1 MLCSDARACAE
12 SPLCALTHTLRLTR
26 AARAPQ
32 NCDMNEEMRLDCVD
46 LVITATE
53 RYQSNYE
60 VRRAHTQALPANT
73 RLAMLHARP
82 LARLRAA
89 PGRSAT
95 AELRTADPAWLLG
108 AVALRRAAALHWHR
122 RPAVPAQPHCRAPSD
137 V

>member
-1 MLCSDARACAE
+1 MLCSDARAHAE

-60 VRRAHTQALPANT
+60 VQSAHASAARQHTPCYSL
-73 RLAMLHARP
+73 ARP

-89 PGRSAT
+89 PGRSAA

-108 AVALRRAAALHWHR
+108 AMALRRAAALHWHR
-122 RPAVPAQPHCRAPSD
+122 RPAVPAQPHCCAPSD